1 MPETMEACAS
11 LVRSFFP
18 LVNICEPKDLR
29 EPGSHLDQYMR
40 FSGLQVPEAMD
51 AFETF
56 TAGLIPHVEVP
67 YEEE

>member
-1 MPETMEACAS
+1 M
-11 LVRSFFP
+11 
-18 LVNICEPKDLR
+18 NDLLL
-29 EPGSHLDQYMR
+29 PTYLGHDHLIDTDQYMR